1 MHTDLL
7 RTFIAQEGAT
17 VADSIV
23 AVPIAEMGGGYGVLA
38 HKTLSAGATIVSI
51 PLSLMLTT
59 RSAKQYLETRNQSYW
74 DDASRMAFR
83 SLTPVEILMSYLL
96 LAEQD
101 SSEKFYGWLRAMPR
115 RYDNLLELPME
126 QELPNVLSGAVASP
140 RLRQKVRMEQ
150 QRFLDSVGRCEN
162 ALYALKMAE
171 LPSSSHVVAESHD
184 AASSGSSSNLMMM
197 PSSSSSAS
205 HGQPLLRRHRKFLW
219 AYNSLM
225 SRGFAYDEDIWA
237 MMPWVDYFN
246 YSLRPNVTMRFNA
259 KRRAYEF
266 LTKMPVAAGEQL
278 FLQYGEYSDMELA
291 LWYGFA
297 LRPVLFPEFHV
308 RSRST
313 KPTTRR
319 SSNAAPQRP
328 QAERKQGEAEKEEED
343 EEEDDHEQFRQLNIV
358 SAYVFS
364 PTSDPNGDLPV
375 GMLWAAEWCAMA
387 GLRCP
392 ASWRGETDGEDEGD
406 ELLQPRAKRMRG
418 QKQYPSLLADVRL
431 GWHRLSADLITLLD
445 TLVEING
452 ATHTSLTTL
461 STSQQVATVL
471 RLLCAAELASFPE
484 SERGDDTNNTTD
496 RAEGEEELHK
506 SSAVWNTAVRI
517 ATQLS
522 VDHRALLTRF
532 STMEMLL
539 LEKIIQLSRND

>member
-101 SSEKFYGWLRAMPR
+101 PSEKFYGWLRAMPR

-162 ALYALKMAE
+162 ALYALKIAE
-171 LPSSSHVVAESHD
+171 IPSSSHVVAESHD
-184 AASSGSSSNLMMM
+184 AASSGSSSNIIM
-197 PSSSSSAS
+197 PSSSSSSS

-313 KPTTRR
+313 KPTTT
-319 SSNAAPQRP
+319 SSSHAP
-328 QAERKQGEAEKEEED
+328 ERKQQGEAEKENDD
-343 EEEDDHEQFRQLNIV
+343 EQEDDHEQFRQLNIV

-375 GMLWAAEWCAMA
+375 GMQWAAEWCAMA

-392 ASWRGETDGEDEGD
+392 ASWRGETDDEDDDDD
-406 ELLQPRAKRMRG
+406 ELLPPRAKRMRAS

-452 ATHTSLTTL
+452 ATHTSL
-461 STSQQVATVL
+461 STFSRSQQVATVF

-484 SERGDDTNNTTD
+484 SERGATNNTTE

-506 SSAVWNTAVRI
+506 SSAVWSTAVRI